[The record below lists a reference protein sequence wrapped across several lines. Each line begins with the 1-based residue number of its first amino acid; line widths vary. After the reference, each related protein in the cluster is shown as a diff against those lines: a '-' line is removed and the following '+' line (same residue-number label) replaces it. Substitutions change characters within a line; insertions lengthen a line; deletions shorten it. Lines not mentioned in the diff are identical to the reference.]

1 MVEKWKENVDN
12 NVILGIVLTD
22 LSKAF
27 DCLPHDLM
35 IAKPSAFELDSDSLC
50 YIYFYLK
57 YRKQCVQINDEQ
69 RELDTIIS
77 GVPKA
82 QFSDQFHLIFFSTNF
97 FISKASV
104 HNFANDN
111 TLANSASTL
120 KELLPVL
127 KSECEAAINWLHNN
141 KIIVNLEK
149 FQVILLVKR
158 GSDNIKIEVKIG
170 NRKLSRHRKLSLSE
184 FILTIN

>member
-1 MVEKWKENVDN
+1 
-12 NVILGIVLTD
+12 
-22 LSKAF
+22 
-27 DCLPHDLM
+27 M
-35 IAKPSAFELDSDSLC
+35 IAKPSAFGLDSDSLC

-104 HNFANDN
+104 HN
-111 TLANSASTL
+111 
-120 KELLPVL
+120 
-127 KSECEAAINWLHNN
+127 EAAINWLHNN